1 MARLYVVE
9 CLAIGQ
15 VKGVLTIFAFVGEGF
30 ELPDI
35 ISYIC
40 QLAIFELGQNE
51 LG

>member
-30 ELPDI
+30 GVAGYNFLYLSVGDI
-35 ISYIC
+35 
-40 QLAIFELGQNE
+40 
-51 LG
+51 